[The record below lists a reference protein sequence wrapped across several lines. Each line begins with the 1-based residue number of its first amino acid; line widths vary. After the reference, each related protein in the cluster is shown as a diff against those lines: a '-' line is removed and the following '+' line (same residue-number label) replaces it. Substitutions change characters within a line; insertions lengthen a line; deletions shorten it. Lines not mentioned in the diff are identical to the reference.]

1 MMRFEQ
7 TGLRHVSQS
16 PEDRPLGLEI
26 FGIRYY
32 KSARK
37 YLCKLHVTDLR
48 KFVRKSRWEI
58 LPCPKT
64 QEKIEKLCMVKVKDM
79 DPLDIKIDELL
90 QLETSSIWGLVQSR
104 SEAWI

>member
-1 MMRFEQ
+1 
-7 TGLRHVSQS
+7 
-16 PEDRPLGLEI
+16 
-26 FGIRYY
+26 
-32 KSARK
+32 
-37 YLCKLHVTDLR
+37 
-48 KFVRKSRWEI
+48 